1 MRRLLLSLL
10 LVACARRV
18 EPVTTPAPTCASR
31 YDVRHAV
38 ENGVLAVNA
47 AYSAPCSERSS
58 ADIQF
63 TRIAV
68 EPPQTCPWSG
78 EVVLEVG
85 ATETPLPA
93 DYAATLD
100 ERSKVELTR
109 TLRNFLSRNMTSA
122 KALVVQCSKPKWI
135 LIATRRAPPS
145 HDQEPIVMPYEI
157 APLET
162 ATPEPPPPPEQLL
175 KTGTCD
181 ESLDV
186 GEQVWVG
193 RRLGT
198 GMMPGPSHFEQWR
211 LGRTGTRARLIIQEF
226 EARRGPLEDVQPQ
239 GTFTCRSSTAWE
251 GTVTGASTLQFEL
264 SQPPN
269 GPTRSLRCTQRTVGL
284 AGERARRVRIPSR
297 IEGCNASRW
306 APGAMQSRRILDC
319 LQGSE
324 SHFYLGS
331 LPGIEH
337 VTFDGDD
344 CGDLTLGLR
353 AMPPDGGV
361 APAVKLSEQPR
372 DFVPAH
378 LRR

>member
-1 MRRLLLSLL
+1 MRHLLLSLL

-31 YDVRHAV
+31 YDVRHGV

-47 AYSAPCSERSS
+47 AYSAPCSARPLSDLE
-58 ADIQF
+58 F
-63 TRIAV
+63 TRERV
-68 EPPQTCPWSG
+68 ESEQTCPRAG

-85 ATETPLPA
+85 TTETPFPA
-93 DYAATLD
+93 EYAATLD
-100 ERSKVELTR
+100 ERSKAELTR

-122 KALVVQCSKPKWI
+122 KALVVRCSKPRWL

-145 HDQEPIVMPYEI
+145 PDQEPIVMPYEM

-162 ATPEPPPPPEQLL
+162 ATPEPVPPPEQLL
-175 KTGTCD
+175 KTGACD
-181 ESLDV
+181 EALDV

-198 GMMPGPSHFEQWR
+198 GLMPGPSHFEQWR

-226 EARRGPLEDVQPQ
+226 EARRGPLEDLQPQ

-251 GTVTGASTLQFEL
+251 GTVTGASPLRFEL

-269 GPTRSLRCTQRTVGL
+269 GPTRSLVCTQRTVGL

-297 IEGCNASRW
+297 MEGCNASRW
-306 APGAMQSRRILDC
+306 APGATQSRRILDC

-331 LPGIEH
+331 LPGIEQ

-344 CGDLTLGLR
+344 CGDLTRSLRGLP
-353 AMPPDGGV
+353 ADGGV
-361 APAVKLSEQPR
+361 APAVKLSEQPA